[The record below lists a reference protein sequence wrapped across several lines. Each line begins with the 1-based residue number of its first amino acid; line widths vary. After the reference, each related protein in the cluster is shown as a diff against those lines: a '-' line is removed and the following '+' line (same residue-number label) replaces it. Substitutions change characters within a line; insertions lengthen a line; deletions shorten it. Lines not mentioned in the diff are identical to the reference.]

1 MFFAAAVVAK
11 AWGLYFDRFLALV
24 GLGGTDATGQATGIH
39 NTVSIGGVVFDWGTA
54 ALFVVLAI
62 VLASG
67 SKLSARFTGVLTYV
81 KVGIVL
87 VIIVVG
93 FTLFGMATP
102 EELRAATPDN
112 GASATIIT
120 AFQVNG
126 TTPAWLT
133 ALITIVL
140 IVVTCFFPV
149 DILGNMVN
157 IGTLSAFVLVSLGVP
172 FLRRQRARAG
182 ITEGGFTVPFGNA
195 LRYVSAALCLWLMMQ
210 LDVETWLR
218 FAVWLVIGVAIYF
231 GFGYW
236 NSQLRRH
243 PEQIGRSEV
252 DALQETAGLR

>member
-1 MFFAAAVVAK
+1 MGILAGAGTVFFAFIGFDVVATAAEETK
-11 AWGLYFDRFLALV
+11 NPQRNVPLGILGGLAVCTALYIAVSLAL
-24 GLGGTDATGQATGIH
+24 
-39 NTVSIGGVVFDWGTA
+39 S
-54 ALFVVLAI
+54 
-62 VLASG
+62 
-67 SKLSARFTGVLTYV
+67 
-81 KVGIVL
+81 
-87 VIIVVG
+87 
-93 FTLFGMATP
+93 GMATP

-126 TTPAWLT
+126 TTPAWFT
-133 ALITIVL
+133 ALITLAL

-182 ITEGGFTVPFGNA
+182 ITEGGFTVPFGNV
-195 LRYVSAALCLWLMMQ
+195 LPYVSAALCLWLMMQ

-243 PEQIGRSEV
+243 PEQIARSEV